1 MPQIQQFLQK
11 HVVYLKPRVLL
22 ILLLGFSSGLPLALT
37 GATLAVW
44 MKELSLDLTTIGL
57 FSLVG
62 LPYTI
67 KFLWAPAI
75 DSLRIPVLHK
85 WLGRRKSWLLFSQL
99 TLAAAIVY
107 LSTLNPLN
115 NTWLVALGALIV
127 ATTSA
132 TQDIVIDAY
141 RIESLEDK
149 EQAAGAAYYVAAYR
163 IAMLVSTA
171 GIIAFVAYL
180 QYLKVSPDLVW
191 HYGYLLAAAL
201 VSIGIIATLIAR
213 EPKEHEVKQ
222 EPPSQLASPSTFTDA
237 LRKQAIVEFVLR
249 PHIPAILAFIIL
261 FKLCDAMAGNMTI
274 AFVLDI
280 GFDKLDYAAIVKGV
294 GLGVTLLGTFIAG
307 GLAYRLPFYTS
318 LWIAA
323 VVQMLSNLVFVW
335 LVWIGP
341 VKWALIVLVV
351 IENFAGAVGTII
363 FVAYLSALCGNT
375 LHTATQYAVL
385 TAFASA
391 SRSVLASGSG
401 FIAEHAGWATF
412 FIITTLAAIPSLIL
426 LEYLKRAGH
435 FNDISNA
442 NDEPEVTTVHSQL
455 KQA

>member
-1 MPQIQQFLQK
+1 MPQIQQFLKK

-22 ILLLGFSSGLPLALT
+22 ILLLGFSSGLPLGLT

-44 MKELSLDLTTIGL
+44 MKELNVDLTTIGL

-62 LPYTI
+62 IPYTI
-67 KFLWAPAI
+67 KFLWAPLV
-75 DSLRIPVLHK
+75 DSLPIPILSR
-85 WLGRRKSWLLFSQL
+85 LFGRRKAWLLFSQL
-99 TLAAAIVY
+99 TLAGSIVY
-107 LSTLNPLN
+107 LGTLNPLSSP
-115 NTWLVALGALIV
+115 WLVALGALIV

-141 RIESLEDK
+141 RIESLEDE

-163 IAMLVSTA
+163 VAMLVSTA

-180 QYLKVSPDLVW
+180 QYLEVSSELVW

-201 VSIGIIATLIAR
+201 VSVGLFATLIAA
-213 EPKEHEVKQ
+213 EPKRQGIELDNLH
-222 EPPSQLASPSTFTDA
+222 SAAASPSLGGTI
-237 LRKQAIVEFVLR
+237 KAIVDFVLG
-249 PHIPAILAFIIL
+249 PYIPAILAFVVL

-294 GLGVTLLGTFIAG
+294 GLGVTLAGTFLAG
-307 GLAYRLPFYTS
+307 GLAYKLPFYTS

-323 VVQMLSNLVFVW
+323 VVQMLSNLIFVW
-335 LVWIGP
+335 LAWIGP
-341 VKWALIVLVV
+341 VKWALVV
-351 IENFAGAVGTII
+351 MVVVENFAGAIGTII

-375 LHTATQYAVL
+375 LNTATQYAVL
-385 TAFASA
+385 TAFAAA
-391 SRSVLASGSG
+391 SRTILASGSG
-401 FIAEHAGWATF
+401 YIAEKAGWSSF
-412 FIITTLAAIPSLIL
+412 FIITTLAAIPSIIL
-426 LEYLKRAGH
+426 LQYLRRVGH
-435 FNDISNA
+435 FENIGAEKDDA
-442 NDEPEVTTVHSQL
+442 EVTSVHSRL